1 MSRYSARTLIMQ
13 PTVANWGK
21 AAAGGG
27 VSYGVATGGI
37 GAATAVTIG
46 VVNYEYLTFN
56 STGSLTVTTE
66 GWFDFVAVGGGGG
79 QRTVPSVGFSAGG
92 GGAGQVVIGSIY
104 LMAGT
109 ETVTIG
115 QGSALFNNTSFSQAG
130 NTSITA
136 TSSRSKYQFAFGNLC
151 SASLGANGTS
161 LAPSISVGGAAGGAY
176 GQASVAVAEDTLW
189 GFRGG
194 DSTANAS
201 GGGGGGQSARGGNS
215 SSTTG
220 GAAGAGYDVSAFI
233 GGSELRKAMGG
244 GGGGTVTAG
253 AAATGGVAGVT
264 TTTANNGNANSGGGG
279 GGASGATHTA
289 GTGGSGICYIRYET
303 S

>member
-1 MSRYSARTLIMQ
+1 MTRYAQRTLIGQ
-13 PTVANWGK
+13 PALSNWGK
-21 AAAGGG
+21 AAAAGG

-37 GAATAVTIG
+37 GAATAVTINS
-46 VVNYEYLTFN
+46 VNYEYLTFN
-56 STGSLTVTTE
+56 STGNLTVTTE

-79 QRTVPSVGFSAGG
+79 QRTIPMVGWSAGG

-104 LMAGT
+104 LMVGT

-115 QGSALFNNTSFSQAG
+115 AGSALFANTTFSQAG

-136 TSSRSKYQFAFGNLC
+136 TSSQSKYQFAFGNLC
-151 SASLGANGTS
+151 SGSHGANGTT
-161 LAPSISVGGAAGGAY
+161 LAPSVSVGGAAGGAY
-176 GQASVAVAEDTLW
+176 GQASAAVAEDTLW

-194 DSTANAS
+194 DSNGNAN
-201 GGGGGGQSARGGNS
+201 GGGGGGQSARG
-215 SSTTG
+215 STGIGTAG

-289 GTGGSGICYIRYET
+289 GTGGSGICYIRYRT